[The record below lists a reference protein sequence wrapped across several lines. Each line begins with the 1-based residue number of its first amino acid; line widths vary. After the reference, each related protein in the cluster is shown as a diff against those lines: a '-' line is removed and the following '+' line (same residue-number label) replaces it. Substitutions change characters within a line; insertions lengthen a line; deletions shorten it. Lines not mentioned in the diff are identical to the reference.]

1 MSSLYYNFKYIFP
14 GNKTIL
20 YYASCVINR
29 NIKRYL
35 ERKKVTIINKLVHT
49 FLDDTIQQAKKNHSK
64 KKHQTKYNVLST
76 NSTDSTNP
84 TENDSTSLTKFAIGD
99 IVLTEL
105 GEGTIEEIRDDG
117 ILVLRMNITT
127 HHITKGYFH
136 NNSVSLVYNKNN
148 INNTKKKVHAYGSSE
163 DADNTED
170 TEEYS
175 EDFEESSEDT
185 EKQTPTNNT
194 LMSYISSIFY
204 TIKEYLM

>member
-35 ERKKVTIINKLVHT
+35 ERKKLTIINKLVHI
-49 FLDDTIQQAKKNHSK
+49 FLDDTIQQAKKNYSK
-64 KKHQTKYNVLST
+64 KKIHSKYNVLST
-76 NSTDSTNP
+76 NSMCLKDN
-84 TENDSTSLTKFAIGD
+84 NSTSLTKFTIGD

-185 EKQTPTNNT
+185 VHSNQ
-194 LMSYISSIFY
+194 SYIYNLYGS
-204 TIKEYLM
+204 IKEWLINKFL

>member
-64 KKHQTKYNVLST
+64 KKHQTKYNVL
-76 NSTDSTNP
+76 STDSTNP

>member
-185 EKQTPTNNT
+185 VHSNQ
-194 LMSYISSIFY
+194 SYIYNLYGS
-204 TIKEYLM
+204 IKEWLINKFL